1 MHLNSPNKPSKNIAP
16 AVAAVLT
23 ENRKGFFRFLTHR
36 LGNPDTAEEV
46 IQEFNLRAISRASDL
61 RDPDRAMPWLYRVLN
76 STLADFFRR
85 EITRRQGEAEYA
97 HLQPESQKAFDVDT
111 EAVCTCFHALLPTLK
126 HEYSEI
132 LRRIDLG
139 GESREQ
145 VAKDLGIT
153 GNLARVRLHRARQA
167 LKRELLQSCGTC
179 SQNRGFMDC
188 ECPHSHNLVNV
199 SRTGSYL

>member
-1 MHLNSPNKPSKNIAP
+1 MHVNPHNKSSKNIAP

-23 ENRKGFFRFLTHR
+23 ENRQGFFRFLTRR
-36 LGNPDTAEEV
+36 LESLDTAEEV

-61 RDPDRAMPWLYRVLN
+61 RDPDCAIPWLYRVLN

-111 EAVCTCFHALLPTLK
+111 EAVCTCVHKLLPALK
-126 HEYSEI
+126 PEYSEI

-139 GESREQ
+139 GESREH
-145 VAKDLGIT
+145 VARDLGIR

-167 LKRELLQSCGTC
+167 LKRELLNSCGAGC
-179 SQNRGFMDC
+179 QNHGFMDC
-188 ECPHSHNLVNV
+188 ECTHSNNFVNV